1 MKNSIRRFALTM
13 GTLASLALPCAV
25 QAGIFGTGNNGVH
38 ADQQRSPKSDNTDRN
53 GPGGSPFVPP
63 AYNPPLPQHV
73 DTSPNQVPE
82 PQTLGLVAVGLL
94 AAWAASRR
102 RKD

>member
-1 MKNSIRRFALTM
+1 MKDSIRRLALTV

-25 QAGIFGTGNNGVH
+25 QASIFGTGTNGVH
-38 ADQQRSPKSDNTDRN
+38 ADQQRSPKSDSTDRN
-53 GPGGSPFVPP
+53 APGGSPFVPP
-63 AYNPPLPQHV
+63 AYNPPLPRDV
-73 DTSPNQVPE
+73 DTSTNQVPE

-94 AAWAASRR
+94 AVWAASRR